1 MVSLPSLQINSIDD
15 DHLVQQVVKRGL
27 VGLSSVIIFLS
38 CAAIWSIYLLTEFYQ
53 NEVQLIAEQESL
65 LHVMRV
71 SGRERIV
78 LMYSMA
84 SEEDS
89 FKRDNQRMTFYSEGS
104 KFALARIKFIGS
116 ALAKNE
122 RDLVENESIL
132 TNATRPIQEQIVD
145 LLTKG
150 DDKLAL
156 KLLKEHVIPDQKKL
170 LQTLDKLHSSVEQRN
185 EKIKQKAA
193 FMGNAS
199 IIMLISI
206 VIVLIL
212 GAIFIIRKTTHRAFK
227 LISQLTEARKT
238 LQRTNSELIQQKDTL
253 DHHAIVS
260 IADKKGNITYVND
273 KFCEVSG
280 YSREELIGK
289 NHRVLKSDIH
299 PDEFYQDLWNT
310 IKHGNVWHG
319 ELCNQCKDGSY
330 YWVESTIS
338 PFLNSKGKPYQY
350 VSIRTDITH
359 LLEAKIEAEKAN
371 QAKSTFLSSMSH
383 ELRTPMNAVLG
394 FAHILE
400 SELEG
405 DQLDSAHEISQAGN
419 HLMEL
424 INEILDLSRIEIGH
438 VEVSLEEVDIEAL
451 INECLKMVVNIAQSK
466 NIKLQQHVKI
476 SSDIR
481 LMADRMRLKQALINY
496 LSNAIKFNRMD
507 GEVIVSINSVGT
519 NKCRIL
525 VEDTGPGLNEEQCT
539 KIFNSFTKSD
549 ENTNLIEGS
558 GIGLTIT
565 KRLIEMMN
573 GKVGVESEV
582 GKGSTFWIE
591 LPTA

>member
-1 MVSLPSLQINSIDD
+1 MKSLPSSQINLTDD
-15 DHLVQQVVKRGL
+15 DNLVQQVVKHGL
-27 VGLSSVIIFLS
+27 IALLVVIISLS
-38 CAAIWSIYLLTEFYQ
+38 CGAIWSVSLLTEFYQ
-53 NEVQLIAEQESL
+53 NEVRLIAEQDKL
-65 LHVMRV
+65 LHIMRV
-71 SGRERIV
+71 SGRERI
-78 LMYSMA
+78 LLIYSMA
-84 SEEDS
+84 SEKDR
-89 FKRDNQRMTFYSEGS
+89 FKIDNQRMAFYSEGS
-104 KFALARIKFIGS
+104 KFALARIKFVGS
-116 ALAKNE
+116 ALSKNE

-132 TNATRPIQEQIVD
+132 TKPTRPIQEQIID
-145 LLTKG
+145 LITNG
-150 DDKLAL
+150 DKKLAL
-156 KLLKEHVIPDQKKL
+156 KLMQEQVVPNQKNVMNA
-170 LQTLDKLHSSVEQRN
+170 LDKLHSSVKQRS
-185 EKIKQKAA
+185 EKINQKAVL
-193 FMGNAS
+193 MGNAS

-212 GAIFIIRKTTHRAFK
+212 GAFIIIRKTTHRAFN
-227 LISQLTEARKT
+227 LISELAEARKT
-238 LQRTNSELIQQKDTL
+238 LQTTNNELIQQKDTL

-280 YSREELIGK
+280 YSREELLGK
-289 NHRVLKSDIH
+289 NHRLLKSDIH
-299 PDEFYQDLWNT
+299 PVEFYQDLWET
-310 IKHGNVWHG
+310 IRQGNVWQG
-319 ELCNQCKDGSY
+319 EICNQRKDGNY

-383 ELRTPMNAVLG
+383 ELRTPMNAIIG
-394 FAHILE
+394 FAQILE

-405 DQLDSAHEISQAGN
+405 DQLDSANEITKAGN
-419 HLMEL
+419 HLMKL
-424 INEILDLSRIEIGH
+424 ISEILELSRIEIGH
-438 VEVSLEEVDIEAL
+438 FEVSLEEVDIESL
-451 INECLKMVVNIAQSK
+451 INECLKMVVNMAQSK

-481 LMADRMRLKQALINY
+481 LIADRMRLKQSLINY

-507 GEVIVSINSVGT
+507 GDVIVSVISVGT

-539 KIFNSFTKSD
+539 KVFNSFTKSD
-549 ENTNLIEGS
+549 DSTNLVAGS

-565 KRLIEMMN
+565 KRLVEMMN

-582 GKGSTFWIE
+582 GKGSTFWVE

>member
-1 MVSLPSLQINSIDD
+1 MKLISTKSPVSEDGILI
-15 DHLVQQVVKRGL
+15 QQVVRRGL
-27 VGLSSVIIFLS
+27 IAMALAIIFLS
-38 CAAIWSIYLLTEFYQ
+38 GAALWTVIQLTDFYK
-53 NEVQLIAEQESL
+53 NKVETIAEQNDL
-65 LHVMRV
+65 LQEMRL
-71 SGRERIV
+71 GARERI
-78 LMYSMA
+78 LLLYSMA
-84 SEEDS
+84 VEDNP
-89 FKRDNQRMTFYSEGS
+89 FEQDKLRMAFYGAGA
-104 KFALARIKFIGS
+104 KFAVARIRI
-116 ALAKNE
+116 AE
-122 RDLVENESIL
+122 TPL
-132 TNATRPIQEQIVD
+132 TNNEIQLLKDQNKQTGINVPVQDKVVD
-145 LLTKG
+145 LLVK
-150 DDKLAL
+150 DQDKLAL
-156 KLLKEHVIPDQKKL
+156 EVLRIEANPGQIKVMQILEELNTSIDKRYHQIHKKA
-170 LQTLDKLHSSVEQRN
+170 EG
-185 EKIKQKAA
+185 I
-193 FMGNAS
+193 GNAS
-199 IIMLISI
+199 ITILISI
-206 VIVLIL
+206 VI
-212 GAIFIIRKTTHRAFK
+212 IFIVGGAYIIRQTTYRAYK

-280 YSREELIGK
+280 YSREELLGK

-319 ELCNQCKDGSY
+319 ELCNQRKDGQY

-359 LLEAKIEAEKAN
+359 LLKAKIEAEKAN
-371 QAKSTFLSSMSH
+371 QAKSIFLSSMSH

-394 FAHILE
+394 FAQVLE

-405 DQLDSAHEISQAGN
+405 DQLDSVKEISQAGN

-438 VEVSLEEVDIEAL
+438 FQLSLEEVDIEAL

-481 LMADRMRLKQALINY
+481 LIADRIRLKQALINY

-507 GEVIVSINSVGT
+507 GDVIVSINSVGT

-525 VEDTGPGLNEEQCT
+525 VEDTGPGLNEEQCS
-539 KIFNSFTKSD
+539 KIFNAFTKSD
-549 ENTNLIEGS
+549 ENINLIAGS